1 MIKDKRLYIIDYGFA
16 KEIDDK
22 LIEKHGTK
30 ELNKHFMF
38 IGLLIQ
44 LKQTYGGNVV
54 KCDLLRNE
62 VSDENRKM
70 LDI

>member
-1 MIKDKRLYIIDYGFA
+1 
-16 KEIDDK
+16 
-22 LIEKHGTK
+22 
-30 ELNKHFMF
+30 MF